1 MHLCVVNTVNF
12 KFMRYFY
19 ILFSSIFLYANIA
32 NAQSGI
38 LDTTFNYGGSGPGG
52 VSDNTINAIS
62 VISSGKILVAGHFLS
77 FNGNPNYK
85 AIARLNADGGLDTS
99 FIALPDWKDNSY
111 IYALAVQQDGK
122 IIVGGQFPN
131 NNGAKA
137 IIRLNADGS
146 IDNTFTDMSA
156 MYNSINSIAIQA
168 DGKILIGGKFSQY
181 DGVGRSGIA
190 RLNTDGTLD
199 TSFLSNIIGIGGNT
213 GYEQV
218 NTLHINTDGK
228 ILVGGNFQKF
238 NGKNFKNLVRLF
250 PDGNLDSTFNTSN
263 GIQGFVN
270 KIKPLS
276 NGKVFIVGN
285 FTQINSKQFNRVAR
299 LNDNGSADT
308 TFNPALFTS
317 YPSIS
322 GANLDVYDIIILEDN
337 KIIIGGKFSK
347 YNNISRNGIV
357 RINSDGSIDNNFLI
371 GTGIHFTN
379 GGIKALSIQEDGKI
393 LAGGLFDKYNN
404 FQQSGIIRINNQTTS
419 TGISTIMSSSKLNI
433 YPNPTTGKVYIQSD
447 KNNEIESI
455 VIRNSIGQEIYTNK
469 HITENSNEIELV
481 GKSGIYY
488 VEIIS
493 GNQKITKKLI
503 KK

>member
-1 MHLCVVNTVNF
+1 
-12 KFMRYFY
+12 
-19 ILFSSIFLYANIA
+19 
-32 NAQSGI
+32 
-38 LDTTFNYGGSGPGG
+38 
-52 VSDNTINAIS
+52 
-62 VISSGKILVAGHFLS
+62 
-77 FNGNPNYK
+77 
-85 AIARLNADGGLDTS
+85 
-99 FIALPDWKDNSY
+99 
-111 IYALAVQQDGK
+111 
-122 IIVGGQFPN
+122 
-131 NNGAKA
+131 
-137 IIRLNADGS
+137 
-146 IDNTFTDMSA
+146 
-156 MYNSINSIAIQA
+156 
-168 DGKILIGGKFSQY
+168 
-181 DGVGRSGIA
+181 
-190 RLNTDGTLD
+190 
-199 TSFLSNIIGIGGNT
+199 
-213 GYEQV
+213 
-218 NTLHINTDGK
+218 DGK